1 VKKRLQIVFIPAGSD
16 RANDLIEIEVREE
29 VWHRNLVGNLR
40 REIRFVKDAVKRHL
54 SLPAKREPSAPDNES
69 VGARGL

>member
-1 VKKRLQIVFIPAGSD
+1 
-16 RANDLIEIEVREE
+16 LIEIEVREE
-29 VWHRNLVGNLR
+29 VWRRNLVGNLR

-54 SLPAKREPSAPDNES
+54 SLPAKREQSAPDNES